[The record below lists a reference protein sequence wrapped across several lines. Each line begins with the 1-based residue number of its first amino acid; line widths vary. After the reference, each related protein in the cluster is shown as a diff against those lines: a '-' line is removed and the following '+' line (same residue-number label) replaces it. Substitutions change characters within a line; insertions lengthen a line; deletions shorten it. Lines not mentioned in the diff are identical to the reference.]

1 MTRNEF
7 SAVPRAEGLGSGVQ
21 SSTYFRNHPDFPPAV
36 RDHSRLLQYRDRFL
50 VMRRSRVA
58 MSATAAEARDSID
71 ELEVAY
77 MGVSDPADATT

>member
-1 MTRNEF
+1 
-7 SAVPRAEGLGSGVQ
+7 
-21 SSTYFRNHPDFPPAV
+21 
-36 RDHSRLLQYRDRFL
+36 
-50 VMRRSRVA
+50 